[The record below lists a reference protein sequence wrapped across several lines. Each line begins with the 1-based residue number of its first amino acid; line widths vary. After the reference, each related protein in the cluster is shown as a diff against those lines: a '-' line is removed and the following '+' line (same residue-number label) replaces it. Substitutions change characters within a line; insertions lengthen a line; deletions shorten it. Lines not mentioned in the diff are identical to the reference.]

1 MIAIQFIKGL
11 KGLALWTFFYPV
23 RWTVQCLPRRLALKI
38 GTLLGSIHD
47 LFIEDKLKRRI
58 YEGIKAIWH
67 DKLSEKEI
75 KRLVRLNLITR
86 YKHLVDSF
94 LYRRLD
100 EDRIKRI
107 VPMIE
112 GKAYLDEAL
121 SSGKGAILLLSHFG
135 SFGMLIAGL
144 ALRGYR
150 LHQVLT
156 LTPQLPYRT
165 WQWIERAIMR
175 AKLLCW
181 QHEKVGFEFWRPG
194 MYLRPLYRRLL
205 QGDVLVLYGDGSR
218 GRQFTTVNFM
228 GYPLLLS
235 AGPFRI
241 AARALV
247 PLIPAFIVRK
257 MDDSHRIVLEKP
269 IMLKDDDP
277 SDIQQCANQYSS
289 LLSHYVQTYPDH
301 WFTWARI
308 GWTFKDKERCL
319 EFSTGE
325 TEFYNSQEI
334 GTGRL

>member
-1 MIAIQFIKGL
+1 M
-11 KGLALWTFFYPV
+11 
-23 RWTVQCLPRRLALKI
+23 RWTVQCLPWRLALKI

-47 LFIEDKLKRRI
+47 LFIEDKLKRSI

-75 KRLVRLNLITR
+75 SRLVRLNLITR
-86 YKHLVDSF
+86 YKHLLDSF

-100 EDRIKRI
+100 ENRIERI
-107 VPMIE
+107 VPTIE
-112 GKAYLDEAL
+112 GRANLDEAL
-121 SSGKGAILLLSHFG
+121 SSRRGAILLLSHFG

-165 WQWIERAIMR
+165 WQRMESAIMKV
-175 AKLLCW
+175 KLLCW

-194 MYLRPLYRRLL
+194 MYLRSLYRRLL
-205 QGDVLVLYGDGSR
+205 QGEVVVLYGDGAR
-218 GRQFTTVNFM
+218 GSQFTRVDFM
-228 GYPLLLS
+228 GYPLLIPL
-235 AGPFRI
+235 GPFRI
-241 AARALV
+241 AARARV
-247 PLIPAFIVRK
+247 PLIPAFIIRE

-269 IMLKDDDP
+269 ILPKDDDP
-277 SDIQQCANQYSS
+277 SGIQQSANQYSS
-289 LLSHYVQTYPDH
+289 LLTYYVQTYPEH
-301 WFTWARI
+301 WFTWARLR
-308 GWTFKDKERCL
+308 WSSKNEKRLL

-334 GTGRL
+334 GTGKL